1 MALRKGSSVA
11 LSGWPSEVQ
20 MNPAYVPGLEVKLGA
35 LVVLF
40 SITLVCGFAP
50 LCLVRGAGRC
60 NVDPETRHKV
70 VSLVSC
76 FAGGVFF
83 ATCLLDLVPDYLSGI
98 NEAFSSLGITVRIWG
113 SPH

>member
-1 MALRKGSSVA
+1 MALRKGSSSVA

-20 MNPAYVPGLEVKLGA
+20 MNPTDVPGLEVKLGA

-60 NVDPETRHKV
+60 NVDPGKWHFRSK
-70 VSLVSC
+70 
-76 FAGGVFF
+76 F
-83 ATCLLDLVPDYLSGI
+83 I
-98 NEAFSSLGITVRIWG
+98 
-113 SPH
+113 